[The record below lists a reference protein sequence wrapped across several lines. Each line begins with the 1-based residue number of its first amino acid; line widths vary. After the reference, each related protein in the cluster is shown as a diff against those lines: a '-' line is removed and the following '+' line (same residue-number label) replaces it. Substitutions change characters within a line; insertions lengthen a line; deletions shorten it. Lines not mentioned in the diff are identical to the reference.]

1 MGRFIGI
8 GAGTG
13 SKKMGKS
20 KDWVVCCRSQKKDE
34 EKRPFEVEGKEI
46 FSNRSKQAKP
56 KAGEKMDK
64 KGGKGQSVRWKA
76 WWQQDKI
83 ECAVSEEYASC
94 WVHRDCHVT
103 DEQKAALKKA
113 AGLSGGKD
121 ECQVRLKGRERDYW
135 MGTEIGMLGGY
146 WFQVEV
152 TAGESSDKKGKMGA
166 GYNNLRRRK
175 KKQHCKVGRE
185 EEGSSSNQPELA
197 AFLLALRDKLIEE
210 PLLYLCDNQSLLKAV
225 NRWIG
230 GGRKATLVGASD
242 ADTKF
247 WQQPSRYYER
257 GLQQGQQPSLSK

>member
-1 MGRFIGI
+1 
-8 GAGTG
+8 
-13 SKKMGKS
+13 
-20 KDWVVCCRSQKKDE
+20 
-34 EKRPFEVEGKEI
+34 
-46 FSNRSKQAKP
+46 
-56 KAGEKMDK
+56 
-64 KGGKGQSVRWKA
+64 
-76 WWQQDKI
+76 
-83 ECAVSEEYASC
+83 
-94 WVHRDCHVT
+94 VT

-185 EEGSSSNQPELA
+185 EESSSSNQPELA
-197 AFLLALRDKLIEE
+197 AFLLAPRDKLIEE

-230 GGRKATLVGASD
+230 GGRKATLVRASD